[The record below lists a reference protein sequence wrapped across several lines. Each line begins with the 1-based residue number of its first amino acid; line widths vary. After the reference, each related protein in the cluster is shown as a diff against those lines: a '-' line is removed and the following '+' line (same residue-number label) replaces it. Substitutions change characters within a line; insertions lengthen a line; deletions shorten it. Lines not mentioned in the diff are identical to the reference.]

1 MKVRDIMTR
10 TVVSAAPETNIL
22 ELATLML
29 ENRVSAIRVISDG
42 SVVGIVSEADVLR
55 RYELGTQRDAVPR
68 PWWRRLFV
76 DEDAP
81 WSYVQ
86 AHAMTVKDIMTTPV
100 VSVEDGASVGDV
112 AALFES
118 EHIRRAPVL
127 SAGAMIGIVSRAD
140 FVRALVSRVETRR
153 DPRPKS
159 DESIRRALLEELE
172 SHSWWRPDRSRVDV
186 RDGIVH
192 VSGLFDTPQEQVA
205 TRVAAEKLPGVRGVE
220 DTRTLSLAP
229 GGYL

>member
-1 MKVRDIMTR
+1 
-10 TVVSAAPETNIL
+10 
-22 ELATLML
+22 
-29 ENRVSAIRVISDG
+29 
-42 SVVGIVSEADVLR
+42 
-55 RYELGTQRDAVPR
+55 
-68 PWWRRLFV
+68 
-76 DEDAP
+76 
-81 WSYVQ
+81 
-86 AHAMTVKDIMTTPV
+86 MTVKDIMTTPV
-100 VSVEDGASVGDV
+100 VSVEAGASVGDV

-118 EHIRRAPVL
+118 QHIRRAPVL
-127 SAGAMIGIVSRAD
+127 KTGAMVGIVSRAD
-140 FVRALVSRVETRR
+140 FVRALVARSETRR

-205 TRVAAEKLPGVRGVE
+205 TRVAAEKIPGVRGVE